1 MLRLEG
7 IDAFYGD
14 LQALYDVSLEVE
26 QGRVFA
32 LVGANAAGKS
42 TTLRVISGLVT
53 PRRGRVVLDGQDLT
67 TVPAHARVDLG
78 VVQVPEGRRLFPF
91 MSVTENLLLGAHTA
105 RARAERDATLKYV
118 YTLFPVL
125 EERRAQLA
133 GSLSG
138 GEQQMCAIG
147 RALMARPRVLWEQS
161 ELDRRPLGYPAGAP
175 ALAPGARYTWELE
188 TREHGVQR
196 ASFDVAAAAD
206 DRRVKEALASLTPAT
221 AKGYPPATLS
231 LMRAGLLFQETLYA
245 DARRELVTAIAADP
259 EEPTL
264 HLLLGHVY
272 DRTGLKGLAANEF
285 DEAEALAGPPK

>member
-1 MLRLEG
+1 LLRLEG

-67 TVPAHARVDLG
+67 AVPAHARVDLG
-78 VVQVPEGRRLFPF
+78 IVQVPEGRRLFPF
-91 MSVTENLLLGAHTA
+91 MSVSENLLLGAHTP
-105 RARAERDATLKYV
+105 RARAARDATLKYV

-125 EERRAQLA
+125 EERRTQLA

-147 RALMARPRVLWEQS
+147 RALMAKPRVLM
-161 ELDRRPLGYPAGAP
+161 LD
-175 ALAPGARYTWELE
+175 
-188 TREHGVQR
+188 
-196 ASFDVAAAAD
+196 
-206 DRRVKEALASLTPAT
+206 
-221 AKGYPPATLS
+221 
-231 LMRAGLLFQETLYA
+231 
-245 DARRELVTAIAADP
+245 
-259 EEPTL
+259 EPTL
-264 HLLLGHVY
+264 GLAPVLVKRIFDTVRTINADGMTIMLVEQNVRQALTLAQRAAVLESGHLVLHGQGAELLGD
-272 DRTGLKGLAANEF
+272 DRLKRAYLGM
-285 DEAEALAGPPK
+285 

>member
-1 MLRLEG
+1 MLKLEG

-67 TVPAHARVDLG
+67 EVPAHARVDLG
-78 VVQVPEGRRLFPF
+78 IVQVPEGRRLFPF
-91 MSVTENLLLGAHTA
+91 MTVSENLLLGAHSPRG
-105 RARAERDATLKYV
+105 RAVRETTLKYV

-125 EERRAQLA
+125 EERRTQLA

-147 RALMARPRVLWEQS
+147 RALMAKPRVLM
-161 ELDRRPLGYPAGAP
+161 LD
-175 ALAPGARYTWELE
+175 
-188 TREHGVQR
+188 
-196 ASFDVAAAAD
+196 
-206 DRRVKEALASLTPAT
+206 
-221 AKGYPPATLS
+221 
-231 LMRAGLLFQETLYA
+231 
-245 DARRELVTAIAADP
+245 
-259 EEPTL
+259 EPTL
-264 HLLLGHVY
+264 GLAPVLVKRIFDTVRTINADGMTIMLVEQNVRQALTLAQRAAVLESGHLVLHGQGAELLGD
-272 DRTGLKGLAANEF
+272 DRLKRAYLGM
-285 DEAEALAGPPK
+285 

>member
-91 MSVTENLLLGAHTA
+91 MSVTENLLLGAHTP
-105 RARAERDATLKYV
+105 RARGERDATLKYV

-125 EERRAQLA
+125 AERRGQLA

-147 RALMARPRVLWEQS
+147 RALMARPRLLM
-161 ELDRRPLGYPAGAP
+161 LD
-175 ALAPGARYTWELE
+175 
-188 TREHGVQR
+188 
-196 ASFDVAAAAD
+196 
-206 DRRVKEALASLTPAT
+206 
-221 AKGYPPATLS
+221 
-231 LMRAGLLFQETLYA
+231 
-245 DARRELVTAIAADP
+245 
-259 EEPTL
+259 EPTL
-264 HLLLGHVY
+264 GLAPVLVTKIFETVRAINAEGVTVLLVEQNVRQALTLAHRACVLESGKLVLQGRARELLGDERLKRAY
-272 DRTGLKGLAANEF
+272 LGL
-285 DEAEALAGPPK
+285 